1 MRHRLQFTA
10 AQAAQKIAGAQWE
23 GPLKFTAAQAAQK
36 VRKLHED
43 RDMEFTA
50 AQAAQKQTVN
60 AEVNLTH
67 FARKRRS
74 KTDPPGRPV
83 QSSAYPAASTSF
95 RAVTPALRL
104 SFSR

>member
-1 MRHRLQFTA
+1 MNE
-10 AQAAQKIAGAQWE
+10 I
-23 GPLKFTAAQAAQK
+23 
-36 VRKLHED
+36 
-43 RDMEFTA
+43 
-50 AQAAQKQTVN
+50 VN

-67 FARKRRS
+67 LALNRRS

-83 QSSAYPAASTSF
+83 QCSAYPAASTSF